1 MKKILIASLFLLP
14 LTTIAL
20 TSACTGRKDGAAK
33 QPVVAVIPKGVS
45 NFFWQSVHAG
55 AEAAGKETGARIDWK
70 GPANE
75 TDSSSQVNVVE
86 DAITRRVDGIL
97 LAPSHGVSLVPIVER
112 ARREGIPVV
121 IFDSGIS
128 TENYLSFV
136 ATDNLKGG
144 VMAAERMAE
153 KLGGKGKIGV
163 LGLKAGSV
171 STDERER
178 GFQETIKQK
187 YPGIQI
193 VGFQYGEADRAKALD
208 RATDIL
214 TATPDL
220 NGFFASNEPSTV
232 GVAQAIKQKNLSGKV
247 VVIGF
252 DSSPNLLDDLRT
264 GVIDS
269 LILQNPYAMGYEGVR
284 ALMAKLNGKEP
295 QRRIDTGVKLVTKE
309 NLETPELQKLLK

>member
-1 MKKILIASLFLLP
+1 MKRTLLAVILLLLLTIA
-14 LTTIAL
+14 AL
-20 TSACTGRKDGAAK
+20 TSACKEKSDGAPQK
-33 QPVVAVIPKGVS
+33 PVIAVIPKGVS

-86 DAITRRVDGIL
+86 DAITRHVAGIV
-97 LAPSHGVSLVPIVER
+97 LAPSHRDSLVPIVER
-112 ARREGIPVV
+112 AGREGIPVV
-121 IFDSGIS
+121 IFDSGIG
-128 TENYLSFV
+128 TEKYLSYV
-136 ATDNLKGG
+136 ATDNHKGG

-153 KLGGKGKIGV
+153 NLGGKGKIGV

-171 STDERER
+171 STEERER

-214 TATPDL
+214 TASPDL

-232 GVAQAIKQKNLSGKV
+232 GVAQAVKQKGLSGKV

-252 DSSPNLLDDLRT
+252 DASPNLIDDLKS
-264 GVIDS
+264 GVIDA
-269 LILQNPYAMGYEGVR
+269 LILQNPYAMGYEGVK

-295 QRRIDTGVKLVTKE
+295 PRHVDTGVKLATRE
-309 NLETPELQKLLK
+309 NLETPEIQKLLK